1 MSLSSLFSYHIGCLL
16 HVIFKVFEVW
26 FTWRVVTSLVWT
38 GRSLMLQGCKRSP
51 ILQQKNWVQ
60 MLIADAKIRRA
71 YIVLLWQI
79 LQCQSQGHC
88 ASSDKFCSAN
98 PKDIVHTTLTNSALP
113 IPRTLCILFW
123 QILQCQSQEH
133 CTYYSDRSPSAN
145 PKDILYTT
153 PASQGHCAY
162 ANSPVPITKDFVHT
176 SLTNSPMPIPRTLC
190 LRKLSSANPKDTV
203 CTLLWQTLVPIPGTL
218 CTLIW
223 QCLQCQS

>member
-1 MSLSSLFSYHIGCLL
+1 MP
-16 HVIFKVFEVW
+16 
-26 FTWRVVTSLVWT
+26 
-38 GRSLMLQGCKRSP
+38 RSGEHTL
-51 ILQQKNWVQ
+51 
-60 MLIADAKIRRA
+60 
-71 YIVLLWQI
+71 YY
-79 LQCQSQGHC
+79 
-88 ASSDKFCSAN
+88 SDKFCCAN
-98 PKDIVHTTLTNSALP
+98 PKDIVHPLTNSALP

-123 QILQCQSQEH
+123 QILQCQSQGH

-203 CTLLWQTLVPIPGTL
+203 CTLLWQIL
-218 CTLIW
+218 W
-223 QCLQCQS
+223 CQSQGLCAHYLDNVCSANPKDIVLTQIL